1 MTDLPELEQATRVT
15 DMSTS
20 KATVINFLI
29 DIDFSILKGLSKED
43 AENQVACLISQLGRV
58 LASLPNFYTILA
70 YKNTF
75 VKVDKVTETRK
86 SA

>member
-1 MTDLPELEQATRVT
+1 M
-15 DMSTS
+15 
-20 KATVINFLI
+20 N

-70 YKNTF
+70 HKHTF
-75 VKVDKVTETRK
+75 VKVIQLIKLGKT
-86 SA
+86 A